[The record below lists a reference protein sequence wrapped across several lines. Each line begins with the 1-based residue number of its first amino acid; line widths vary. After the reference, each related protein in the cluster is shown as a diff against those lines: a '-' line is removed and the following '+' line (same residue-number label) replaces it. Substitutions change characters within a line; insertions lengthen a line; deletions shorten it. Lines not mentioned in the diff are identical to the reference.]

1 MKPILEDCPPA
12 EQNTCARIAAVTGKE
27 DTMASLAQLDEKI
40 NKIYRDIQQAVDL
53 TIEIRAQ
60 SPENKTVAVQLWEK
74 FLGQFFSY
82 LRLRSKESKDNLLA
96 GISWTRLKLF

>member
-1 MKPILEDCPPA
+1 
-12 EQNTCARIAAVTGKE
+12 
-27 DTMASLAQLDEKI
+27 MATIAQLDEKI

-60 SPENKTVAVQLWEK
+60 SPEHKNNAAQLWER

-82 LRLRSKESKDNLLA
+82 LKLRSRESKDNLLA